1 MMWMSLR
8 PGRSFEEKSGAKH
21 LEKKRRRVEK
31 LMKNLPFSL
40 TKKTTKKNNNNNKNN
55 NNLKQCSAI
64 AQDALL

>member
-1 MMWMSLR
+1 MMWMSLH

-40 TKKTTKKNNNNNKNN
+40 TKKTTKKNNNN
-55 NNLKQCSAI
+55 LKQCSAI